1 MAGWS
6 HQKRV
11 AFERAFYAFL
21 DNCWIN
27 SKNEGFICLGQHL
40 YYGQRLF
47 ISTVLDGLERD
58 IHKFYVLKSRQL
70 GLTTISRALCA
81 FYLGLHKGLKG
92 CLVFD
97 TGENRNEARKELTTL
112 IRDLPARLKF
122 PGIAK
127 GGDNREGLT
136 LTNDARILFKSAG
149 VRKSKSSGGLGR
161 SVGLSLAHLSELCSY
176 DDPAGLE
183 AFENSLSEEHPD
195 RLYIYESTARGFN
208 LWFKLW
214 EQAKLDDSH
223 CVTLFLGWWSHP
235 KQRIPKDAPD
245 FARYGVYPPTP
256 KEQEK
261 IEAVKNQYGFEIDQ
275 EQLAWVRRKLDP
287 AAQAQGD
294 ADPEFEG
301 NSEKIQEQP
310 WTEEEAFQQTGAV
323 FFASEKLT
331 DQAHNYAS
339 DKFKAYMYISGHEF
353 QFMSVIRAENTK
365 VMDLKVWEEPDTTN
379 GVYVLGADPAF
390 GENEKND
397 RSAIQVLRCY
407 SDGVDQVAEY
417 ASPLIATHQFA
428 WVIASLLGWYGGGRA
443 EIRYILELNGPGM
456 AVWQELRQLRQRIDA
471 GYQSTEIKDKGLQ
484 DIFRNVRTYIY
495 SRPDSLGVGQN
506 VHFKTHLQQKILL
519 MERLRDFV
527 TSGMLRLKS
536 FDTIKEMATI
546 AREGDTISAPSGMHD
561 DRVFATA
568 LAVHCWETKTRPGLI
583 NARRSRDAEAARSR
597 LSITDQV
604 SLFQNNMLEQFF
616 ASKRAAR
623 VQDWRHLQRAQWRY
637 GRR

>member
-27 SKNEGFICLGQHL
+27 SKNQGFICLGKNL

-47 ISTVLDGLERD
+47 IIAIFDGLEAD
-58 IHKFYVLKSRQL
+58 KHKFYCLKSRQL
-70 GLTTISRALCA
+70 GITTIIRALCA
-81 FYLGLHKGLKG
+81 FYLGLHRGLRG

-97 TGENRNEARKELTTL
+97 TGENRNEARKELTQI

-161 SVGLSLAHLSELCSY
+161 SIGLSLAHLSELCSY

-214 EQAKLDDSH
+214 EQAKLDDAH
-223 CVTLFLGWWSHP
+223 CVTVFLGWWSHP
-235 KQRIPKDAPD
+235 AQRIPEDHPD
-245 FARYGVYPPTP
+245 FARYGIYPPTP
-256 KEQEK
+256 KEREK
-261 IEAVKNQYGFEIDQ
+261 IEAVRRQYGFQVDQ

-301 NSEKIQEQP
+301 NSEKMQEQP

-323 FFASEKLT
+323 FFSSEKLT
-331 DQAHNYAS
+331 AQAHTHAS
-339 DKFKAYMYISGHEF
+339 DKFNAYMYVPGHEF
-353 QFMSVIRAENTK
+353 QHMAILRAQNTK
-365 VMDLKVWEEPDTTN
+365 VMDLRVWEEPDTNN

-397 RSAIQVLRCY
+397 RSAVQVLRCY

-428 WVIASLLGWYGGGRA
+428 WVIASLLGWYGGGKA
-443 EIRYILELNGPGM
+443 EVRYILELNGPGM

-471 GYQSTEIKDKGLQ
+471 GYQSAEIKDKGLQ
-484 DIFRNVRTYIY
+484 DVFRNVRTYIY
-495 SRPDSLGVGQN
+495 SRPDSLGVGTN
-506 VHFKTHLQQKILL
+506 VHFKTHLQQKVLL

-527 TSGMLRLKS
+527 TSGLLRMRS
-536 FDTIKEMATI
+536 FETIKEMATI

-568 LAVHCWETKTRPGLI
+568 LAVHCWETKSRPSLI
-583 NARRSRDAEAARSR
+583 AARRSRDAEAARTR

-616 ASKRAAR
+616 ASKRAQR
-623 VQDWRHLQRAQWRY
+623 VTDVRAMQRAQWRY